1 MRSSTDDLGVAR
13 PISSK
18 LKRESKTYRQAL
30 GAVVTRLRTDK
41 MWSQETLA
49 EKTGYSTAYVI
60 GLEHGRRNPSLEMI
74 QAIAGVFGIS
84 PSQLLAQAERKQ
96 AKR

>member
-1 MRSSTDDLGVAR
+1 VAR

-30 GAVVTRLRTDK
+30 GAVVTQLRTGRT
-41 MWSQETLA
+41 WSQETLA
-49 EKTGYSTAYVI
+49 EKTGYSTTYVS
-60 GLEHGRRNPSLEMI
+60 GLEHGHRNPSLEMI
-74 QAIAGVFGIS
+74 QAIAQALGLR